1 MRSCAGGRL
10 NFRPGCR
17 EVILG
22 MAHRGRLNVL
32 RNILKKPAEEIFS
45 EFESCYD
52 PQDLVGS
59 GDVKYHIGYLTA
71 RAG

>member
-1 MRSCAGGRL
+1 
-10 NFRPGCR
+10 
-17 EVILG
+17 

-32 RNILKKPAEEIFS
+32 SNILKKPAEEIFS

-59 GDVKYHIGYLTA
+59 GRRQVSYRLPHRRVLEDGA
-71 RAG
+71 RFPFIW